1 MKLAHILNGRPVPQG
16 HLMVSAI
23 GCLKLRDNS
32 TDHLIEVFLTSP
44 AGFLATRFEK
54 ISVPVAALGAFRIG
68 SLWVEGEYRGQRHL
82 SNQRTITLT
91 GSSKIVRADDKGISR
106 LLLRHHLLPKE
117 VYRGGWFS
125 TVEGILDGKP
135 VQVVAACPTLLTS
148 LYAPS
153 PEVLMAL
160 FSRIDGLPW
169 ARRFWLENELFG
181 PRRSE
186 FKDGVLRLCLSKWVD
201 SEGCRPLVW
210 WFLEKKAREAAMEIE
225 RSVSRQAGATN
236 IEAPAGKTESHLK
249 VRLPF
254 SRPCTIKC
262 RGQME
267 ADRFLVQAIDSCDYQ
282 PEGLRRLELERENPG
297 ASPES
302 IYDYIEHLRSG
313 RNPPLFGSTSNTGA
327 RLGDQPP
334 RKWQLPTEWRLPGAT
349 ELLPGLEIEWPK
361 RRPRANAEPPARPR
375 PDVSLQDQVG
385 IGAASSG
392 MDAVPPLK
400 LQFTLPQGLDDEL
413 TTIGNME
420 GFTFFVGVLAELG
433 TLGFQVSRPDCG
445 YLGELSRPQESD
457 DADLPTVLVAQVQR
471 GEVLGFVC
479 EVKHPK
485 KLVRARTA
493 SIAALRV
500 DAGAATGEL
509 VQLLQEAG
517 FRAQIVGAA
526 GGKRWKI
533 RTVRHLFKPLQ
544 ADPQFKAVRIH
555 ALKLERAFKQLLQ
568 QPPEAAG

>member
-23 GCLKLRDNS
+23 GCLKLRNNAA
-32 TDHLIEVFLTSP
+32 DHQIEVFLTSP
-44 AGFLATRFEK
+44 AGFLSTKFEK
-54 ISVPVAALGAFRIG
+54 ISVPIAALGAFRIG
-68 SLWVEGEYRGQRHL
+68 SLWVDGEYRGQRHL

-91 GSSKIVRADDKGISR
+91 GISQTVRADDKLIGR
-106 LLLRHHLLPKE
+106 LLARHHLLPKE

-125 TVEGILDGKP
+125 MAEGVLEGKS
-135 VQVVAACPTLLTS
+135 VQVVTPCPTLLTS
-148 LYAPS
+148 LFAPS

-160 FSRIDGLPW
+160 FSRVDGPW
-169 ARRFWLENELFG
+169 ARRFWLEKEMFG

-186 FKDGVLRLCLSKWVD
+186 FKDGVLKLCLSKWVD
-201 SEGCRPLVW
+201 NEGCRPLVW

-225 RSVSRQAGATN
+225 RSVSRQAGATT
-236 IEAPAGKTESHLK
+236 IKTPAQRSESHLK

-254 SRPCTIKC
+254 DRPCNIKC

-267 ADRFLVQAIDSCDYQ
+267 GDHFLVQAIDACDYQ
-282 PEGLRRLELERENPG
+282 PEGMRRLELERENPG

-302 IYDYIEHLRSG
+302 ICEYVEHLRSG
-313 RNPPLFGSTSNTGA
+313 RNPPLFGSTSDTGA

-334 RKWQLPTEWRLPGAT
+334 RKWQLPTEWRHPGAT
-349 ELLPGLEIEWPK
+349 ELLPGMDIEWPK
-361 RRPRANAEPPARPR
+361 RRPRENAEPPARPR
-375 PDVSLQDQVG
+375 PDVSQHDQVG
-385 IGAASSG
+385 IGAPSSG
-392 MDAVPPLK
+392 VDAVPPLK

-420 GFTFFVGVLAELG
+420 GFTFFVAVLAELG
-433 TLGFQVSRPDCG
+433 TLGFHVSRPECG
-445 YLGELSRPQESD
+445 YLGELSRKPEPD
-457 DADLPTVLVAQVQR
+457 ETDLPTVLVAQVQR

-479 EVKHPK
+479 EVKHPQT
-485 KLVRARTA
+485 LLRARTA
-493 SIAALRV
+493 SIAALRR
-500 DAGAATGEL
+500 DPGAATGEL
-509 VQLLQEAG
+509 VQLLRVAG
-517 FRAQIVGAA
+517 FRAQIAGAA

-555 ALKLERAFKQLLQ
+555 ALKLERAFKQLLK
-568 QPPEAAG
+568 PPAEAPG